1 MSTVWPKFAILYAT
15 QKQCGRPS
23 RATAARCAYSPLPSS
38 YTIRLITS
46 SCAFISLP
54 RLQNLG
60 KYKS

>member
-38 YTIRLITS
+38 YTIRLIMS
-46 SCAFISLP
+46 SCAFISLS
-54 RLQNLG
+54 RLQN
-60 KYKS
+60 